1 MSTTFDLDKKFTDLN
16 LPADILQ
23 SLNDL
28 GYEHPTMI
36 QSESLPIIVA
46 GNDVVGQ
53 AHTGSGKTIAFGIPA
68 LMTIDVNNDDT
79 QVLIMC
85 PTRELANQVADE
97 IGKIG
102 KHTNRLKIVPVYGGT
117 SIDRQIKSLKRGAH
131 IVVGTP
137 GRILDH
143 INRRTISLSAIK
155 MVILDE
161 ADRMLDMGFVDD
173 MKTILSTSPTD
184 RQTVMFSATMP
195 KPILEIA
202 KRFQKNPINIK
213 TSNAEMS
220 APKVEQFSLDIN
232 ESQKLEATLRIFTI
246 ENPRLGIIFCNTKR
260 KTDEVVSALQS
271 HGIFA
276 DGLHG
281 DMKQAQ
287 RDSVLHK
294 FRQGT
299 ITVLVATDVAAR
311 GLDVDDIDLVINYD
325 FPQDPEQYV
334 HRIGR
339 TGRAGREGKSYAFIG
354 RRDRF
359 QLKIVQRL
367 TKVEPTMMRMP
378 SPKDVE
384 EIQNKRMIE
393 QLVKLAESDDI
404 NTYIEKINNW
414 STIANLD
421 ATTLAA
427 ILLKM
432 KTVAKSGSAD
442 SKKKSSSSSSSSNAS
457 FDNTGAEHG
466 MVRFFMNVGRDNRT
480 TPREIVQ
487 ALVRECGLQ
496 GSDIGKINIFD
507 KFTFFE
513 VSDAKSEEVYRT
525 IQKTRVSGISVN
537 VEPANK
543 K

>member
-68 LMTIDVNNDDT
+68 LMTIDVNNDNT

-97 IGKIG
+97 ISKIG

-260 KTDEVVSALQS
+260 KTDEVVSTLQS

-432 KTVAKSGSAD
+432 KTVAKSGSTD
-442 SKKKSSSSSSSSNAS
+442 SKKKSFSSSSSSNAS

>member
-68 LMTIDVNNDDT
+68 LMTIDVNNDNT

-260 KTDEVVSALQS
+260 KTDEVVSTLQS

-421 ATTLAA
+421 TTTLAA

-432 KTVAKSGSAD
+432 KTVAKSGSTD
-442 SKKKSSSSSSSSNAS
+442 SKKKSFSSSSSSNAS

>member
-1 MSTTFDLDKKFTDLN
+1 MSTTFDLSKKFEDLN
-16 LPADILQ
+16 LPSDILQ

-36 QSESLPIIVA
+36 QSQSLPAIVE
-46 GNDVVGQ
+46 GHDIVGQ
-53 AHTGSGKTIAFGIPA
+53 AFTGSGKTIAFGIPA
-68 LMTIDVNNDDT
+68 LMQIDTSQHHT
-79 QVLIMC
+79 QILIMC
-85 PTRELANQVADE
+85 PTRELANQVAEE
-97 IGKIG
+97 IAKVG
-102 KHTNRLKIVPVYGGT
+102 KHTSKLKIVPVYGGV
-117 SIDRQIKSLKRGAH
+117 SIDRQIKSLRRGAH

-143 INRRTISLSAIK
+143 IDRGTIALDSVS

-173 MKTILSTSPTD
+173 MKTILSEAPAD
-184 RQTVMFSATMP
+184 RQTIMFSATMP

-202 KRFQKNPINIK
+202 RKFQKNPINIK
-213 TSNAEMS
+213 IANSQMT
-220 APKVEQFSLDIN
+220 APRVDQFSLEIN
-232 ESQKLEATLRIFTI
+232 ESQKLEASLRIFKI
-246 ENPRLGIIFCNTKR
+246 ENPRLGIVFCNTKR
-260 KTDEVVSALQS
+260 KTDEVVAALQAN
-271 HGIFA
+271 GIFA

-299 ITVLVATDVAAR
+299 IEVLVATDVAAR

-339 TGRAGREGKSYAFIG
+339 TGRAGRAGKSYAFIG
-354 RRDRF
+354 RRDRY
-359 QLKIVQRL
+359 LMKSVQRL
-367 TKVEPTMMRMP
+367 TKTEPIHMRMP

-384 EIQNKRMIE
+384 KIQNQRMIE
-393 QLVKLAESDDI
+393 KLIELAENDDI
-404 NTYIEKINNW
+404 NTYIERIQDWVK
-414 STIANLD
+414 IANLD
-421 ATTLAA
+421 STTLAA
-427 ILLKM
+427 VLLKM
-432 KTVAKSGSAD
+432 RTEERNGNSKKAKSSG
-442 SKKKSSSSSSSSNAS
+442 SSN
-457 FDNTGAEHG
+457 FGDTGAEHG
-466 MVRFFMNVGRDNRT
+466 MVRFFMNVGRTNRT
-480 TPREIVQ
+480 SPREIVQ
-487 ALVRECGLQ
+487 ALVRECNIQ

-513 VSDAKSEEVYRT
+513 ISEDKAETVHT
-525 IQKTRVSGISVN
+525 NIQKARISGVSVN